1 MAKLSIKQ
9 LLAALGIADIDKEVE
24 LQEETTPPVT
34 PPEQQNSSI
43 NEQQQQ
49 TQDTT
54 PTVDPQITALQKEI
68 AELKAVNAR
77 LLTQT
82 PVEHQQ
88 TADEALLDLLGIG
101 GNDNGNESDR

>member
-1 MAKLSIKQ
+1 MAKLTIRQ
-9 LLAALGIADIDKEVE
+9 LLAAIGITNLDEEVHEAEVDDII
-24 LQEETTPPVT
+24 
-34 PPEQQNSSI
+34 PPEEDSSI

-49 TQDTT
+49 TQETT
-54 PTVDPQITALQKEI
+54 PTVDPQIVALQKEI